1 MSERIVS
8 TLEDIRDAG
17 SVEELAALMAE
28 LGEEDCVGAVLEA
41 YHNRKGELTM
51 EPETKAVKA
60 VEAVEAVEAVVEKKE
75 EVAMTENEMLKQLMV
90 KLVDLEK
97 QLAARPVAAT
107 KGGPRAGRRY
117 HVVNTAVLWCSTP
130 QVQGLMEILAA
141 NVDENGWITDEQVN
155 KLVEIHR
162 HDVLR
167 IRGRVQTGWRVF
179 CYYRKDLVEH
189 NNIEMA
195 G

>member
-1 MSERIVS
+1 MESKMSERMIA
-8 TLEDIRDAG
+8 TLGDIRDAE
-17 SVEELAALMAE
+17 SVEELAALMVE
-28 LGEEDCVGAVLEA
+28 LGEEDRVGAVLEA
-41 YHNRKGELTM
+41 YRNRKGELTV
-51 EPETKAVKA
+51 EPETEAVEV
-60 VEAVEAVEAVVEKKE
+60 VEAVDVVDEKKE
-75 EVAMTENEMLKQLMV
+75 VTMTENEVLKQLMV

-117 HVVNTAVLWCSTP
+117 HVVNTAVLWCNTP
-130 QVQGLMEILAA
+130 QVLGLMEILAA
-141 NVDENGWITDEQVN
+141 NADENGWITDEQVN
-155 KLVEIHR
+155 RLVETHR

-189 NNIEMA
+189 NNIEMV